1 MGFIS
6 STYGKKIYNEP
17 WTQKHETWVATNFSY
32 GGFKREL
39 SVRWG
44 KRSLVGY
51 PHAINVWTYVYV
63 NMAKYYTKF
72 EERERM
78 QYAHN
83 VVESRG

>member
-32 GGFKREL
+32 SGFKREL
-39 SVRWG
+39 SVRWE

-72 EERERM
+72 
-78 QYAHN
+78 
-83 VVESRG
+83 